1 MAKAPGPGIAPANA
15 PAPRRRPAAVR
26 VRRAARTVFLYGAMI
41 VALIAI
47 LAPFT
52 WLLISSVA
60 EPVDLLERPLSWIP
74 AHITFQRFADLTV
87 GNTAADSALSF
98 RAAFINS
105 TVIALSLIHIS
116 EPTRLGMI

>member
-1 MAKAPGPGIAPANA
+1 MSSAPPSGIAPANA
-15 PAPRRRPAAVR
+15 PARRPRRAGVR
-26 VRRAARTVFLYGAMI
+26 VRRAARAAFLYGAMI
-41 VALIAI
+41 VALVAI
-47 LAPFT
+47 LAPFA

-60 EPVDLLERPLSWIP
+60 EPVDLLQRPLQWIP

-87 GNTAADSALSF
+87 GYTADDSALSF